1 MFISSVFL
9 LVTLCISARDIYFFS
24 WLCLFLHA
32 SLDVI
37 WSAISSRYCVISCFC
52 DVTWPRYFWTRLP
65 YFWTRL
71 PYFWARRAPPGSGV
85 KIQKIFFSC
94 HHLCVATCCKLQSF
108 QQNPM
113 PCLAPIYQKIAP
125 PRPLG
130 SVVSGGL
137 LDSWTR
143 FRRLNDS
150 ATTREVGRRKSLF
163 FDGQVS
169 LENFHSWNL

>member
-1 MFISSVFL
+1 MFVSSVFL

-71 PYFWARRAPPGSGV
+71 PYFWARRAPKS
-85 KIQKIFFSC
+85 QARFFSPFSVFPKHPSHKKLMLTRC
-94 HHLCVATCCKLQSF
+94 CLDLGRHSMCIYMIRWCITLQGTNISHLGKR
-108 QQNPM
+108 
-113 PCLAPIYQKIAP
+113 KIIFK
-125 PRPLG
+125 R
-130 SVVSGGL
+130 
-137 LDSWTR
+137 D
-143 FRRLNDS
+143 
-150 ATTREVGRRKSLF
+150 F
-163 FDGQVS
+163 FYGIC
-169 LENFHSWNL
+169 